1 MRGVKTP
8 DPAEA
13 DGGCHCGAVR
23 FHVKLKGGLAAA
35 RRCNCSICRMRGAVA
50 LTADL
55 ADFKV
60 TRGEETL
67 SCYRFNT
74 GTAEHYFCS
83 VCGIYTHHQR
93 RSNPGEYGI
102 NAACLDGVSPFD
114 FEEVVVIDGEH
125 HPRDEPSGEPRPP
138 VGVLKFVPGR

>member
-1 MRGVKTP
+1 MTR
-8 DPAEA
+8 DIQEA
-13 DGGCHCGAVR
+13 NGSCHCGAVC
-23 FHVKLKGGLAAA
+23 FHVRLKGGLGAA

-55 ADFKV
+55 TDFEI
-60 TRGEETL
+60 TQGEDKL
-67 SCYRFNT
+67 SVYGFNT
-74 GTAEHYFCS
+74 GTAKHYFCS

-102 NAACLDGVSPFD
+102 NAACLEGLTPFD
-114 FEEVVVIDGEH
+114 FEEVIVIDGAH

-138 VGVLKFVPGR
+138 VGVLKFVRTR

>member
-1 MRGVKTP
+1 M
-8 DPAEA
+8 DADIQEA

-55 ADFKV
+55 EDFQI
-60 TRGEETL
+60 TGGEDKL
-67 SCYRFNT
+67 SVYCFNT
-74 GTAEHYFCS
+74 GTAQHYFCS

-93 RSNPGEYGI
+93 RSNPREYGI
-102 NAACLDGVSPFD
+102 NAACLDGLSPFD
-114 FEEVVVIDGEH
+114 FDEVVVIDGQH
-125 HPRDEPSGEPRPP
+125 HPRDEPSGAPRPP
-138 VGVLKFVPGR
+138 VGVLKFVASR